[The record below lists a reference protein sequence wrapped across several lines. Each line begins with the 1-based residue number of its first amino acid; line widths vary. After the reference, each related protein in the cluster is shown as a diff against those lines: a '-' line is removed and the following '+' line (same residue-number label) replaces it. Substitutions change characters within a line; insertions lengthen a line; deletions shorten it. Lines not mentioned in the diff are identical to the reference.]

1 MQIIRQY
8 FSFLVR
14 ALLRAVGYVLA
25 FVALVTIVPVL
36 GVALGIPAWALS
48 RFRIGQRLLD
58 GLFNGVIWL
67 AGVIP
72 FVRKPVNRLLIN
84 QLSGASRARPHPFNL
99 WSPHK
104 EQPDPKDLPEYSTW
118 PGLVDKRYTAIHLPL
133 ASIETRYP
141 DLDKVGALFKRDGE
155 GEPEGRST
163 VLFTFFAQWFTDSF
177 LRTNPL
183 DYRKNTSNHEIDLCQ
198 IYGLRESTARVLRS
212 MEGGKLRSQLI
223 KGEEFPPFLFEAPG
237 KYAYQFG
244 ELPYVGVLPGIY
256 KNLDA
261 DKRERTFL
269 FAGGLERANTT
280 IGYSAYNTLFLREH
294 NRVCDELARAYPSWD
309 DERLFQTARM
319 ILIVQ
324 LLKIVVED
332 YIRHISGVS
341 FPLSVDTSFAEEQI
355 WYRSNWITAEFDL
368 LYRWHSMIPN
378 TVRING
384 EDLTPTKFMLN
395 NEPLTELG
403 LGRVIDDM
411 AKQSA
416 RKAGLFNTPDFLL
429 PAERAAVEQGRQS
442 RLRSFNEYRVAFG
455 QKPLKSFQELTSNER
470 VQQRLQEL
478 YGDIDQL
485 EFFVGLFGQDA
496 QGNRL
501 HGELLTSM
509 VALDAFSQAL
519 TNPLLSR
526 NLFHEGTFSDVGME
540 IIANTSTLEDLFR
553 RNVRDAERYKATFDL

>member
-8 FSFLVR
+8 FSFLLR
-14 ALLRAVGYVLA
+14 SLLRTVGYALA

-36 GVALGIPAWALS
+36 GVALGIPAWVLS
-48 RFRIGQRLLD
+48 RFRAGKRVLD
-58 GLFNGVIWL
+58 GIFNAGIWL

-72 FVRKPVNRLLIN
+72 FVRKPVNRYVID
-84 QLSGASRARPHPFNL
+84 QVSSISRPRPHPFTL

-104 EQPDPKDLPEYSTW
+104 EQPDPKDLLDYSTW

-141 DLDKVGALFKRDGE
+141 DLDKVATLFKRDGE
-155 GEPEGRST
+155 GVPEKRST
-163 VLFTFFAQWFTDSF
+163 VLFTFFAQWLTDSF
-177 LRTNPL
+177 LRTDPL
-183 DYRKNTSNHEIDLCQ
+183 DYRKNTSNHEVDMCQ

-223 KGEEFPPFLFEAPG
+223 NGEEFPPFLFEAPG
-237 KYAYQFG
+237 TYASGF
-244 ELPYVGVLPGIY
+244 EDLPYVGVLPGIY

-294 NRVCDELARAYPSWD
+294 NRVCDELARACPSWD

-324 LLKIVVED
+324 LVKIVVED
-332 YIRHISGVS
+332 YIRHISGVT
-341 FPLSVDTSFAEEQI
+341 FPLTTDPTFAEEKI
-355 WYRSNWITAEFDL
+355 WYRPNWITAEFDL
-368 LYRWHSMIPN
+368 LYRWHAMIPN

-384 EDLTPTKFMLN
+384 EDLPPTKFMLN

-403 LGRVIDDM
+403 LGRIFDDM
-411 AKQSA
+411 ARQCA
-416 RKAGLFNTPDFLL
+416 GKAGLFNTPDFLL
-429 PAERAAVEQGRQS
+429 PAERAAVEQARQS
-442 RLRSFNEYRVAFG
+442 RLRSFNEYCVAFG
-455 QKPLKSFQELTSNER
+455 QKPLKSFAQLTSDVR
-470 VQQRLQEL
+470 VQQRLQDL
-478 YGDIDQL
+478 YGDMDQL
-485 EFFVGLFGQDA
+485 EFFIGLFAQEA
-496 QGNRL
+496 QGKRL
-501 HGELLTSM
+501 HGDLLSSM
-509 VALDAFSQAL
+509 VACDAFSQTL
-519 TNPLLSR
+519 TSPLLSR

-540 IIANTSTLEDLFR
+540 IIANTSTVEDVFR
-553 RNVRDAERYKATFDL
+553 RNVRNAERYKATFDL